1 MGRKNNIEGQLS
13 LFDMAFGDEESVEE
27 VRGIVQGNVQEDMQ
41 DAKMDVAAKVQ
52 AASVTY
58 KAGCFPEC
66 SSCWCATCE
75 HSTIGGSVP
84 RPFGDSTRPCPSCEL
99 CVRERKA
106 DICVIGSAEEGCK
119 YRAEK
124 EGLI

>member
-13 LFDMAFGDEESVEE
+13 LFDIAFAEEESVEE
-27 VRGIVQGNVQEDMQ
+27 VRGIVQGNVQEEMQ
-41 DAKMDVAAKVQ
+41 DAKMDVVSKAQ
-52 AASVTY
+52 APSVTY
-58 KAGCFPEC
+58 KVGSFSEC

-75 HSTIGGSVP
+75 HSTVGGSVP

-99 CVRERKA
+99 CVSEGKA